1 MYTPSLHVLLLICMF
16 ELKSLNTNVFLLQ
29 MWIFLLVTHS
39 IQVVHL
45 QLVPH
50 LQTLTVL
57 NHQRERIYN
66 IGSDHCVHVVSMVT

>member
-1 MYTPSLHVLLLICMF
+1 
-16 ELKSLNTNVFLLQ
+16 

-39 IQVVHL
+39 IQAVHL

-57 NHQRERIYN
+57 NRQRERIYN